1 MAQLQLT
8 QDEKTLLL
16 DAIEQSI
23 GSAKRQQNMKGKT
36 ITIKTVYE
44 QHERTL
50 QALKTKVAEL
60 K

>member
-1 MAQLQLT
+1 MALT
-8 QDEKTLLL
+8 LTKDETTLLL
-16 DAIEQSI
+16 DAVEQAI

-36 ITIKTVYE
+36 LTIKAVYE

-50 QALKTKVAEL
+50 QALKGKIADA